1 MGLPDATT
9 PWSASADGILI
20 AVRVTPRGG
29 RDAFGGGTAGHF
41 AARLAAAPV
50 AGAANSALVVLVAKA
65 FGVAK
70 RDVAL
75 ISGQTARLKRLRVS
89 GDPQA
94 LAERAASLYGVAP

>member
-1 MGLPDATT
+1 M
-9 PWSASADGILI
+9 LI

-29 RDAFGGGTAGHF
+29 RDAFGAGTTDYF

-50 AGAANSALVVLVAKA
+50 DGAANAALIALVAKA

-75 ISGQTARLKRLRVS
+75 IAGQTSRLKRLRIS
-89 GDPQA
+89 GDSLT
-94 LAERAASLYGVAP
+94 LAERASSLYGDGP